1 MLDLSGVSAIVTGG
15 ASGLGAAT
23 TRALADKGALVT
35 IVDLNE
41 EKANALVEELGG
53 AATFVKTD
61 ITNPDQVQAA
71 VEDAT
76 SKDRPLRVLV
86 NCAGIGYAKRTLG
99 KNGPH
104 DLESFQKVIDINLVG
119 TFNMIRLAGDAMA
132 KTEPYNE
139 DGARGVIISTA
150 SVAAFEGQIGQIAY
164 ATSKAGVHGMTIC
177 LARDLSTVGI
187 RANSIAPG
195 IIDTDML
202 AGVSDEFRKT
212 LGAGVPFPARI
223 GQPAEYA
230 DLALFLAQNDYM
242 NGETV
247 RFDAALRMAPR

>member
-1 MLDLSGVSAIVTGG
+1 MDLSGVSAIVTGG

-41 EKANALVEELGG
+41 EKGNALVAELGG
-53 AATFVKTD
+53 SATFVKTD
-61 ITNPDQVQAA
+61 ITSPEQAA
-71 VEDAT
+71 AAVADAT

-86 NCAGIGYAKRTLG
+86 NCAGIGFAGRVLSKKGT
-99 KNGPH
+99 H
-104 DLESFQKVIDINLVG
+104 SLETFQKVIDINLVG
-119 TFNMIRLAGDAMA
+119 TFNMLRLGAEAMA
-132 KTEPYNE
+132 QTEPYNE

-177 LARDLSTVGI
+177 AARDLSTSGV
-187 RANSIAPG
+187 RVNCIAPG
-195 IIDTDML
+195 IIDTEML
-202 AGVSDEFRKT
+202 AGVDEEFRKT

-223 GQPAEYA
+223 GKPSEYA
-230 DLALFLAQNDYM
+230 DVALFLAQNDYM

>member
-1 MLDLSGVSAIVTGG
+1 MDLSGVSAIVTGG

-41 EKANALVEELGG
+41 EKGNALVAELGG

-61 ITNPDQVQAA
+61 ITSSEQVAA
-71 VEDAT
+71 AIEDAT
-76 SKDRPLRVLV
+76 SKDRPLRVLI
-86 NCAGIGYAKRTLG
+86 NCAGIGFAGRVLSKKGTHTL
-99 KNGPH
+99 
-104 DLESFQKVIDINLVG
+104 ETFQKVIDINLVG
-119 TFNMIRLAGDAMA
+119 TFNMLRLGAEAMA
-132 KTEPYNE
+132 KTEAYNE

-150 SVAAFEGQIGQIAY
+150 SVAGFEGQIGQIAY
-164 ATSKAGVHGMTIC
+164 ATSKAGVHGMTIVA
-177 LARDLSTVGI
+177 ARDLSTSGI
-187 RANSIAPG
+187 RVNCIAPG
-195 IIDTDML
+195 IIDTEML
-202 AGVSDEFRKT
+202 AGVDDEFRKT

-223 GQPAEYA
+223 GNPAEYA
-230 DLALFLAQNDYM
+230 DVALFLAQNDYM

>member
-1 MLDLSGVSAIVTGG
+1 MDLSGVSAIVTGG

-23 TRALADKGALVT
+23 SRALAEKGALVT

-41 EKANALVEELGG
+41 EKGNALVAELGG
-53 AATFVKTD
+53 SATFVKTD
-61 ITNPDQVQAA
+61 ITSSEQASA
-71 VEDAT
+71 AIKDAT

-86 NCAGIGYAKRTLG
+86 NCAGIGFAGRVLSKKG
-99 KNGPH
+99 VHP
-104 DLESFQKVIDINLVG
+104 LESFQKVIDINLVG
-119 TFNMIRLAGDAMA
+119 TFNMLRLGAEAMA
-132 KTEPYNE
+132 ATEPYNE

-150 SVAAFEGQIGQIAY
+150 SVAGFEGQIGQIAY

-177 LARDLSTVGI
+177 AARDLSTSGI
-187 RANSIAPG
+187 RVNCIAPG

-202 AGVSDEFRKT
+202 AGVDEQFRKT
-212 LGAGVPFPARI
+212 LGAGVPFPSRI
-223 GQPAEYA
+223 GKPSEYA